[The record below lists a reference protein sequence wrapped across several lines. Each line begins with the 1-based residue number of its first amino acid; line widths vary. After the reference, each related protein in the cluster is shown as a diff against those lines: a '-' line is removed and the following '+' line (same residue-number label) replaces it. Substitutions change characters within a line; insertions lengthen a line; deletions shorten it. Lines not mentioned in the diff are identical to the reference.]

1 MSNRFPFSLF
11 TVRSASLLTAVSLS
25 GAIACASNDSTGGG
39 TAGASTGSAGASTGS
54 AGASTGSAGASTG
67 SAGSDG
73 SPGGSGGGTP
83 GAGGASGGGGG
94 GGTGGHI
101 GAGGSGVGGSGGG
114 AAADCSAFKLCD
126 GFEGDAPGKGA
137 SPWTT
142 TGTVE
147 VVTDVFHSGTHSV
160 HMKAAMGDAAVNIN
174 ISEKKTFPST
184 DSWGRAWVQ
193 IKATSTEHQM
203 FIGINFS
210 GNQDRLLNRLGSD
223 MPQVNFQVGDV
234 FYAAGVKFTQ
244 GMWFCYEWH
253 VTDTATSIYID
264 GTKQSLT
271 KGTAGDAPGAK
282 GGTALLL
289 GFQRFGKGSAGAD
302 VWYDDVAVNDTQ
314 IGCQ

>member
-25 GAIACASNDSTGGG
+25 GAIACASTDSTGGG
-39 TAGASTGSAGASTGS
+39 AAGAP
-54 AGASTGSAGASTG
+54 TG
-67 SAGSDG
+67 SAGSDSSTAG
-73 SPGGSGGGTP
+73 SPSGGG

-94 GGTGGHI
+94 TGGRM
-101 GAGGSGVGGSGGG
+101 GAGGSGVGGSGGSGGG
-114 AAADCSAFKLCD
+114 AAADCSKFKLCD

-142 TGTVE
+142 SGTVE

-160 HMKAAMGDAAVNIN
+160 HMMAAAGNAININ

-203 FIGINFS
+203 YIGINLS
-210 GNQDRLLNRLGSD
+210 GNQARLLNRLGSD
-223 MPQVNFQVGDV
+223 IPQVNFQSPDS

-253 VTDTATSIYID
+253 VTDTAISIYID
-264 GTKQSLT
+264 GTKQSL
-271 KGTAGDAPGAK
+271 KNGTAGDAPGAK

-289 GFQRFGKGSAGAD
+289 GFQRFGTGSASAD